1 MVNGEKVF
9 ALKFNEAR
17 NMDWMDQV
25 YLAKYDE
32 KENTIDK
39 LKPYDT
45 NKYFYEE
52 ELTLIEEKLADA
64 LEKEMVKSEHA

>member
-1 MVNGEKVF
+1 
-9 ALKFNEAR
+9 
-17 NMDWMDQV
+17 MDWMDKV

-45 NKYFYEE
+45 DKYFYED
-52 ELTLIEEKLADA
+52 ELSLIEEKLADA
-64 LEKEMVKSEHA
+64 LEKEIFKSAHE